1 LARILYRVVSAGLA
15 RLGPQPAKEPAIMK
29 TIFRFVL
36 LVAALGVAYF
46 GCDRG
51 EVREEV
57 QEMKEAKR
65 KLSREV
71 KAHYEDAKDEA
82 QKLKEQLPAADEVK
96 SELVEAGAEA
106 KEVLLRV
113 GERMKQQ
120 AIDLKDELKD
130 AVRERI
136 ADAD

>member
-1 LARILYRVVSAGLA
+1 
-15 RLGPQPAKEPAIMK
+15 MK
-29 TIFRFVL
+29 TIFRFLL
-36 LVAALGVAYF
+36 LVAALGFAYV
-46 GCDRG
+46 GCNRG

-57 QEMKEAKR
+57 EQMNEAKR
-65 KLSREV
+65 KLSQEV

-82 QKLKEQLPAADEVK
+82 QKLKEQLPESDEVK

-113 GERMKQQ
+113 GERVKQQ
-120 AIDLKDELKD
+120 ALDLTDELKD

>member
-1 LARILYRVVSAGLA
+1 
-15 RLGPQPAKEPAIMK
+15 MK
-29 TIFRFVL
+29 TIIRFFL
-36 LVAALGVAYF
+36 LVGALGVAYVA

-57 QEMKEAKR
+57 LEMEDAKR
-65 KLSREV
+65 KIERGV
-71 KAHYEDAKDEA
+71 KAQYEDAKDEA
-82 QKLKEQLPAADEVK
+82 QKLKEQLPAAEEVK

-120 AIDLKDELKD
+120 ARDLKDELKD
-130 AVRERI
+130 AVRERL